1 MKNIFIICLLIL
13 PAIVSAQ
20 SLLRP
25 RRGLRQQ
32 QQSQLL
38 EPLLP
43 FAEAVEKAKAKDP
56 QGWYALA
63 IHYAKGEEIER
74 DNEKSWQFLLKAE
87 SANYS
92 NAVFVATMIT
102 EELAAG
108 ARTTFRRSYLRS
120 DDEKRPCV
128 LAYTGGGVFAF
139 NLHQIGITITNAAD
153 VAKIRAGYERAFKL
167 GVSAATNELARFEQ
181 RVKAYRVKSRDDA
194 EKLAMQKRNSEL
206 ALSLLDT
213 NQLQSVH
220 KPIAK
225 RPSLLRRGSFVESKE
240 QDKREA
246 LRKRLNDP
254 DADTDDGRTFI
265 WEAGGKD
272 GLSLD
277 VLIRVKQN
285 EGWHYIEKATITI
298 DKDGKIIKVQGKP
311 GVTEI
316 QS

>member
-25 RRGLRQQ
+25 RRGLHQ

-43 FAEAVEKAKAKDP
+43 FSVAVEKAKANDP
-56 QGWYALA
+56 RGWYALA
-63 IHYAKGEEIER
+63 IHYTKGDEVKYDR
-74 DNEKSWQFLLKAE
+74 NNARKFLQKAYDL
-87 SANYS
+87 NYS
-92 NAVFVATMIT
+92 NAVFVATLLKEKMTPSSGFSRIG
-102 EELAAG
+102 LVAN
-108 ARTTFRRSYLRS
+108 LRKYT
-120 DDEKRPCV
+120 DLTPFV
-128 LAYTGGGVFAF
+128 LDSEIK
-139 NLHQIGITITNAAD
+139 LSLTNAAD
-153 VAKIRAGYERAFKL
+153 VAMIRDGYERAFKL

-181 RVKAYRVKSRDDA
+181 RVKEEHIRIKGAMEKST
-194 EKLAMQKRNSEL
+194 LQKSNSEL
-206 ALSLLDT
+206 ASSALGIALP
-213 NQLQSVH
+213 
-220 KPIAK
+220 KPH
-225 RPSLLRRGSFVESKE
+225 EST
-240 QDKREA
+240 EA

>member
-1 MKNIFIICLLIL
+1 MKKIFISCLMIFPLI
-13 PAIVSAQ
+13 ASAQ
-20 SLLRP
+20 GLLRS
-25 RRGLRQQ
+25 RRSSHQQ
-32 QQSQLL
+32 ESQLL

-43 FAEAVEKAKAKDP
+43 FSVAVEKAKANDP

-63 IHYAKGEEIER
+63 IHYAKGEEIKQNAEKMR
-74 DNEKSWQFLLKAE
+74 FFLKKAADN
-87 SANYS
+87 NYN
-92 NAVFVATMIT
+92 NAVFVLAMIT
-102 EELAAG
+102 ECCAWDRHEGWKKQPLTG
-108 ARTTFRRSYLRS
+108 LRY
-120 DDEKRPCV
+120 
-128 LAYTGGGVFAF
+128 YTGVVQASFDCQDT
-139 NLHQIGITITNAAD
+139 LSITNAAD

-225 RPSLLRRGSFVESKE
+225 RPSLLQRRSFVVSKE

-254 DADTDDGRTFI
+254 DADYDNGRTFL
-265 WEAGGKD
+265 WEADGKD

>member
-13 PAIVSAQ
+13 PALVSAQ

-25 RRGLRQQ
+25 P
-32 QQSQLL
+32 QLL
-38 EPLLP
+38 EPMLP
-43 FAEAVEKAKAKDP
+43 FAEAVEKAKANDP

-63 IHYAKGEEIER
+63 IHYAKGEEIEHDTQR
-74 DNEKSWQFLLKAE
+74 VRQFLQKAYDM
-87 SANYS
+87 NYS
-92 NAVFVATMIT
+92 NAVFVATLLD
-102 EELAAG
+102 ECLLQESES
-108 ARTTFRRSYLRS
+108 RSGSLFTRLNRS
-120 DDEKRPCV
+120 GSYQPN
-128 LAYTGGGVFAF
+128 LSHYTGIRFGFAF
-139 NLHQIGITITNAAD
+139 STNSLSITNAAD
-153 VAKIRAGYERAFKL
+153 VAKIRTGYKRAFKL

-206 ALSLLDT
+206 AISLLDT

-225 RPSLLRRGSFVESKE
+225 RPSLLQRRSFVVSKD
-240 QDKREA
+240 QDKKEA

-254 DADTDDGRTFI
+254 DADTDGGRTFL